1 MFCSVLVP
9 MFTQGYVWSPL
20 IRPWIPSGIVWCIC
34 LIYFIF
40 LYQNPVWSFLNGDFY
55 LLQYTLF
62 MQYIKLD
69 ICMRY
74 SVLCVYIWTKIQRC
88 IFIKRELVQLKL
100 FTALR
105 MTVCTFILGVLK
117 HLMGTVAFFLKWTF
131 KFICEM
137 MSR

>member
-20 IRPWIPSGIVWCIC
+20 IRPWIPSCIVWCIC

-88 IFIKRELVQLKL
+88 ILIKRELVQLKL

-117 HLMGTVAFFLKWTF
+117 HLMGTVAFFF
-131 KFICEM
+131 KMNI
-137 MSR
+137 